1 VTLVDLLPELRFTD
15 SGLIWEGRANVA
27 YETIDAITFK
37 LLPLIRNRLSR
48 AFYGVDTT
56 VVFGSNRLMPKIGSA
71 FGRRRNHKAAGAGD
85 RQKIPDFIPFH
96 DTSNLENRSPIIAVG
111 ASNLKGLSC

>member
-27 YETIDAITFK
+27 YESKDAITFK

-56 VVFGSNRLMPKIGSA
+56 VVFGSSRLMPKLALHLVGGETIRLFTGWE
-71 FGRRRNHKAAGAGD
+71 
-85 RQKIPDFIPFH
+85 FIPI
-96 DTSNLENRSPIIAVG
+96 SRSRLEAICG
-111 ASNLKGLSC
+111 AAEFL